1 MAIFNKSIKEI
12 FNEEKKTETFCNQAE
27 KRAEIEEVLAIAQR
41 LTDAGYGDICFI
53 EETGR
58 EKEINYE
65 E

>member
-1 MAIFNKSIKEI
+1 MK
-12 FNEEKKTETFCNQAE
+12 KKTEMFSNPTE

-58 EKEINYE
+58 ERQLNE